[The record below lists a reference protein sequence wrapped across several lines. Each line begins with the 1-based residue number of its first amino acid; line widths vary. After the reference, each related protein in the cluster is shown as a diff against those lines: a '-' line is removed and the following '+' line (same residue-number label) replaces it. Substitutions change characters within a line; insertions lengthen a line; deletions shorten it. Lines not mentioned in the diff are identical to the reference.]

1 MGGAAPS
8 TQWARSFPRSFPRLS
23 GTSIM
28 AKGLLNLSAT
38 TLAISCDGVTGVNIS
53 QLQLEISIDDY
64 VHCSWLF
71 FCSAL
76 WEYSRGEPALH
87 YSANVRLVVRL
98 HVFSGLNPGWHFGQF
113 NCKRRGGIANASDGQ
128 LLDTAPYGV
137 REALTEIVP
146 GTPLRPWSWLTC
158 PLESLPISDEVGLT
172 AVGRAILSGTCGM
185 QLFAYRRDGGLQ

>member
-64 VHCSWLF
+64 VHGYFL
-71 FCSAL
+71 L
-76 WEYSRGEPALH
+76 GPLR
-87 YSANVRLVVRL
+87 
-98 HVFSGLNPGWHFGQF
+98 VFSRRTCITLLSQCEAGSPASCLFRAQPWMTFRQF
-113 NCKRRGGIANASDGQ
+113 SCKRRGGIATASDGQ

-146 GTPLRPWSWLTC
+146 GTPLRPRS
-158 PLESLPISDEVGLT
+158 
-172 AVGRAILSGTCGM
+172 
-185 QLFAYRRDGGLQ
+185 